1 MKFVSSCIPPEGETA
16 PTWWFILNG
25 KGVLVYTGKDRE
37 MMLPRINGLTELSL
51 IPRAVYYLGTLDGAG
66 CRAALVDDNA
76 EAPGGMEFIPLRG
89 FIAGSDEVLFEIASR
104 ASTIMHWD
112 KNSRYCGGC
121 GTPLAMTETER
132 VKVCKSCGLTVYPR
146 ISPAVIV
153 AVVKDRSILLANA
166 GRFTRNFFSVLAG
179 FVEPGETF
187 EDCVRREVKE
197 ETGIDVDDIRYF
209 GSQPWPFPD
218 SIMVGFTARYAGGEI
233 CADGKEIKEARWF
246 TADEISGVE
255 IPALKIIIARRL
267 IDWFVEEYK

>member
-1 MKFVSSCIPPEGETA
+1 MRFVSLCTPPESETGL
-16 PTWWFILNG
+16 TWWFILNG
-25 KGVLVYTGKDRE
+25 KGVLVYTGKDGE
-37 MMLPRINGLTELSL
+37 MVLPRINGLNELSL
-51 IPRAVYYLGTLDGAG
+51 TPLAEYYLGTLDGAG

-76 EAPGGMEFIPLRG
+76 AVPGGMEFISLRG
-89 FIAGSDEVLFEIASR
+89 FIAGTDEVLFEIASR
-104 ASTIMHWD
+104 ASTIIHWD

-121 GTPLAMTETER
+121 GTPLAMSETGM
-132 VKVCKSCGLTVYPR
+132 VKVCTACGLTVYPR

-166 GRFTRNFFSVLAG
+166 GRFTHNFFSVLAG

-197 ETGIDVDDIRYF
+197 ETGIDVEDIRYF

-246 TADEISGVE
+246 TADELSGIE

-267 IDWFVEEYK
+267 IDWFVENYK

>member
-1 MKFVSSCIPPEGETA
+1 MKFVSLCIPPDGETG
-16 PTWWFILNG
+16 PTWWFIFNG
-25 KGVLVYTGKDRE
+25 KGVLVYTGKE
-37 MMLPRINGLTELSL
+37 GEGMLPRINGLPDLSL
-51 IPRAVYYLGTLDGAG
+51 IPLAEYYLGTLDGAG
-66 CRAALVDDNA
+66 CRAAVVDDNA
-76 EAPGGMEFIPLRG
+76 AAPCGMEFIPLRG
-89 FIAGSDEVLFEIASR
+89 FIAGNDEVLFEIAAR
-104 ASTIMHWD
+104 ASTIIHWD

-121 GTPLAMTETER
+121 GTPLTMSETER
-132 VKVCKSCGLTVYPR
+132 AKVCTACGLTVYPR

-153 AVVKDRSILLANA
+153 AVVKERSILLANG
-166 GRFTRNFFSVLAG
+166 GRFTHNFFSVLAG

-197 ETGIDVDDIRYF
+197 ETGIDVEDIRYF

-246 TADEISGVE
+246 SADDLSGIE

-267 IDWFVEEYK
+267 IDWFVENYK